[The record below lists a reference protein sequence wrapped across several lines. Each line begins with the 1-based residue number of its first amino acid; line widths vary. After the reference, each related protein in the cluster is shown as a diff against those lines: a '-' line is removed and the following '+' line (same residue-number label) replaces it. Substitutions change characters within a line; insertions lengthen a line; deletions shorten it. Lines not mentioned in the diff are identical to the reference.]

1 MVEGQG
7 YCAGMLIG
15 ELAAKSGVPARTIR
29 FYEDKGILPDPA
41 RTTAGYRDYD
51 AADIHRLRFV
61 RSAQD
66 AGLRLAEIRGILAIR
81 SEGEAPCQHTMAL
94 LETKRVEI
102 ASRLEHLGALQAE
115 LDRMLEEG
123 HEIGPETCDPDAICS
138 IIPADERAQ
147 RPDGEMRAR

>member
-1 MVEGQG
+1 
-7 YCAGMLIG
+7 MLIG

-51 AADIHRLRFV
+51 VADVFRLRFV

-66 AGLRLAEIRGILAIR
+66 AGLRLAEIRSILAIR
-81 SEGEAPCQHTMAL
+81 SEGEAPCQHTMVL
-94 LETKRVEI
+94 LEAKRVEI
-102 ASRLEHLGALQAE
+102 ASRLEHLGALQTE
-115 LDRMLEEG
+115 LDRMLEAG

-138 IIPADERAQ
+138 IVPR
-147 RPDGEMRAR
+147 R